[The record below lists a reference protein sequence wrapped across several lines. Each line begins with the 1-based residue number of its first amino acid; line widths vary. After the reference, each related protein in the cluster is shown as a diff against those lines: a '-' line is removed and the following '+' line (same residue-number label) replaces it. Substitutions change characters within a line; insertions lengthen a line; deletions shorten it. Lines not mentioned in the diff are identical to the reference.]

1 MSSSAMSHHS
11 HEIYTKNAGECC
23 LQPPMPLPPQE
34 GFPFEMKE
42 YQDVNEP
49 KYIFC
54 KIANIHKVLKFL
66 KKGLIQQHCKLGLLL
81 RFEFSRQKSTFE
93 SEFVCRNKFWTEI
106 VN

>member
-54 KIANIHKVLKFL
+54 KIANFHKV
-66 KKGLIQQHCKLGLLL
+66 
-81 RFEFSRQKSTFE
+81 
-93 SEFVCRNKFWTEI
+93 
-106 VN
+106 